1 MKTLILLPVYFYKK
15 CISPLLPNTC
25 IYSPSC
31 SSYMVDA
38 VKDFGVIRGVAMGIW
53 RILRCVPWAEGG
65 VDPVPDN
72 LKGEA
77 KWLF

>member
-1 MKTLILLPVYFYKK
+1 
-15 CISPLLPNTC
+15 
-25 IYSPSC
+25 
-31 SSYMVDA
+31 MVDA
-38 VKDFGVIRGVAMGIW
+38 VKGHGAIKGFFMGVL